1 MISPLPP
8 YRDPQFVFG
17 FIVNMAAVSGAA
29 LDVAEDFAR
38 GREGANGRGGEKG
51 VVHDCKQ

>member
-8 YRDPQFVFG
+8 YRDLQFVFG

-38 GREGANGRGGEKG
+38 GREGANGPGGGEG
-51 VVHDCKQ
+51 SSP